1 MFLIIFKTLLTK
13 TIFWSLQKL
22 PHNHVAKSL
31 LKIMHAS
38 AISLQGKGLDDIL
51 LFKIFIT
58 TLASTVIYLV

>member
-1 MFLIIFKTLLTK
+1 M
-13 TIFWSLQKL
+13 
-22 PHNHVAKSL
+22 AKSL

-38 AISLQGKGLDDIL
+38 AISLQGKGLNDIL